1 MRVRVITDGSTPTGV
16 VPVPDVP
23 GSRLPRLRRRRRIV
37 VRGVVQGVGFRP
49 HVLRLAEALGLE
61 GTCRNDATCVVI
73 EVEGDADHV
82 DAFARRLESEAPPL
96 ARILSVEAVDLDLDD
111 DDDTPLETTGFT
123 ITASTTGPGAR
134 TMVPPDTAV
143 CADCLAEM
151 RDPEDRRY
159 RHPFIT
165 CTNCGP
171 RFTITRDLPYDRPA
185 TTMAAFPLCGACAA
199 EYADPHDRRHHAQP
213 IACHDCGPT
222 LRVLSSRGAEIA
234 SGSEESV
241 RATVAALRDGAIVAV
256 KGIGGY
262 HLVCDATSGTAATV
276 LRARKHRPDQ
286 PFAVMVRDLATA
298 ADLVHVDGA
307 ETLLT
312 SSERPIV
319 LLRRRAGAPVAE
331 CVAPGLDDLG
341 VLLPYAPLHHLLF
354 ADLPDGSSGA
364 PESLVMTSGNLSGE
378 PLCFDDAEAV
388 ARLGGIAD
396 LFLTHDREIAVP
408 CEDSVVAW
416 HEGEVLPI
424 RRSRGYAPL
433 PVVLGHDTDLVLG
446 ATSGVVLAA
455 GAEVKNTFALARD
468 GMAFV
473 SAHLG
478 DLGSLESRTA
488 YGRATAQLLR
498 FHRSTPEVVVAD
510 LHPGYA
516 SRAWA
521 RDLSRELGVPLHG
534 VQHHHAHLASLAA
547 EHGRLDDPV
556 LGVVYDGTGYGCDR
570 SVWGGELLLLGDR
583 GLSATRL
590 GHLGVVRLPGADA
603 GVRNP
608 VRTAAL
614 AVLAAGE
621 DWVGTPLDPALTDT
635 EKRAL
640 PALLASGTSIVP
652 TSSVGRL
659 FDVVAALLGVRARVS
674 YEAQAAVELEVAA
687 RRWHERP
694 DPLPTH
700 VPLSLPVVVSATTG
714 LPSLDPD
721 PLVRGLVAAVRDE
734 VPTGLLAWSFHV
746 ALAAAT
752 TGLAAEEATARGVRT
767 IGLSGGVFVNR
778 LLVTLVRDA
787 LTGRGFEVLTH
798 RLVPANDGGL
808 SLGQVAIGARLLAS
822 RHGRS

>member
-1 MRVRVITDGSTPTGV
+1 MRVRVITDRLTPTGDV
-16 VPVPDVP
+16 LVPDVP

-61 GTCRNDATCVVI
+61 GTCRNDATCVVM
-73 EVEGDADHV
+73 EVGGDADHV

-96 ARILSVEAVDLDLDD
+96 ARILSVEAVDLDLLDD
-111 DDDTPLETTGFT
+111 DDDTPMETTGFT

-185 TTMAAFPLCGACAA
+185 TTMAAFPLCGASAA

-286 PFAVMVRDLATA
+286 PFAVRVRDLATA

-354 ADLPDGSSGA
+354 ADLPDGSPGT

-378 PLCFDDAEAV
+378 PLCFEDAEAV

-424 RRSRGYAPL
+424 RRSRGYRPSRSSSATTPISSWAPRRASSSPPAPRSRTPSRW
-433 PVVLGHDTDLVLG
+433 PVTGWPSSLRTS
-446 ATSGVVLAA
+446 ATSARSRAA
-455 GAEVKNTFALARD
+455 RHTD
-468 GMAFV
+468 GRRPSCSGSTAAHRRSWWPTSTPGMRPGPGPVTSRV
-473 SAHLG
+473 SS
-478 DLGSLESRTA
+478 GSRSTESSTTTPTSRRSPPSTGGSTTRCWVWSTTA
-488 YGRATAQLLR
+488 RATAA
-498 FHRSTPEVVVAD
+498 T
-510 LHPGYA
+510 
-516 SRAWA
+516 
-521 RDLSRELGVPLHG
+521 
-534 VQHHHAHLASLAA
+534 
-547 EHGRLDDPV
+547 GR
-556 LGVVYDGTGYGCDR
+556 YG
-570 SVWGGELLLLGDR
+570 
-583 GLSATRL
+583 
-590 GHLGVVRLPGADA
+590 
-603 GVRNP
+603 
-608 VRTAAL
+608 
-614 AVLAAGE
+614 AV
-621 DWVGTPLDPALTDT
+621 
-635 EKRAL
+635 
-640 PALLASGTSIVP
+640 SCS
-652 TSSVGRL
+652 SSVT
-659 FDVVAALLGVRARVS
+659 VA
-674 YEAQAAVELEVAA
+674 
-687 RRWHERP
+687 
-694 DPLPTH
+694 
-700 VPLSLPVVVSATTG
+700 
-714 LPSLDPD
+714 
-721 PLVRGLVAAVRDE
+721 
-734 VPTGLLAWSFHV
+734 
-746 ALAAAT
+746 
-752 TGLAAEEATARGVRT
+752 
-767 IGLSGGVFVNR
+767 
-778 LLVTLVRDA
+778 
-787 LTGRGFEVLTH
+787 
-798 RLVPANDGGL
+798 
-808 SLGQVAIGARLLAS
+808 
-822 RHGRS
+822 